1 MHADEVATS
10 PALVRRLLE
19 AQFPQ
24 WAALSIERVA
34 SAGTDNTL
42 FRIGSDMVVRLP
54 RRDVDVERLAKE
66 QCWLPRLAPLLPLT
80 VPVPLA
86 EGRPGEGYPCIWTVY
101 RWLHGETADRQ
112 ALTDLTRAA
121 TDLAGF
127 LLALRGI
134 DPSGGPAPGAHN
146 AFRGAPLGLRD
157 DSTRAAIAA
166 LRDSVDADAA
176 TDVWD
181 AALGAPEWDR
191 RPVWI
196 HGDLDA
202 RNLLATNGCLS
213 AVLDFGCLGVGDPA
227 CDVMVA
233 WKMLS
238 TSTRTAFRHALAADD
253 ATWARARGW
262 ALSQAVGALSYYSLE
277 TNPILV
283 REAEQWLEE
292 VLGDPGARA

>member
-146 AFRGAPLGLRD
+146 AFRGAPLGLRETALARRSPRCATASTPMPRQTSGMRPSARRNGTGGPCGSTAT
-157 DSTRAAIAA
+157 STRATCSP
-166 LRDSVDADAA
+166 RTDA
-176 TDVWD
+176 
-181 AALGAPEWDR
+181 
-191 RPVWI
+191 
-196 HGDLDA
+196 
-202 RNLLATNGCLS
+202 
-213 AVLDFGCLGVGDPA
+213 
-227 CDVMVA
+227 
-233 WKMLS
+233 
-238 TSTRTAFRHALAADD
+238 
-253 ATWARARGW
+253 
-262 ALSQAVGALSYYSLE
+262 
-277 TNPILV
+277 
-283 REAEQWLEE
+283 
-292 VLGDPGARA
+292 